1 MGALSFSRS
10 RKPLGQLPVAHFGT
24 RAGAAGLIINVDELA
39 VESAEK
45 VSPSEKHEYLTKVVT
60 SRGIGWGIRVR
71 GAIPQSVRDSTF
83 LQQLIVPRRSG
94 DAGVSETH
102 NRLLNRPLSSLLRR
116 EKYLAVPKTISN
128 QRNYLAVSSYDPE
141 ILPLDSLLVID
152 ADSGTTFGWLSSNA
166 FWLWTQVVSSN
177 APSATVYMAYNSFPA
192 PALSSPKKKAILES
206 AANTVLR
213 SRGHFL
219 QTSLNEL
226 YEIPPAQLLWAHQ
239 KLDAVVNELF
249 DLAGDASDA
258 EVIDALISRYRLL
271 AAA

>member
-1 MGALSFSRS
+1 VVDLTLNRR
-10 RKPLGQLPVAHFGT
+10 RKPLGQLPAAHFGT
-24 RAGAAGLIINVDELA
+24 RAVAAGLIIDVDELV

-45 VSPSEKHEYLTKVVT
+45 VSPSEKHEYLTKIVT

-71 GAIPQSVRDSTF
+71 GALPESVRDSTF

-94 DAGVSETH
+94 DAAVSEAH
-102 NRLLNRPLSSLLRR
+102 NRLLNRPLSSLLQRG
-116 EKYLAVPKTISN
+116 KYLAVPKTISN
-128 QRNYLAVSSYDPE
+128 LRNYLAVSSYDPE

-152 ADSGTTFGWLSSNA
+152 ADSGTTFGWLSSKA
-166 FWLWTQVVSSN
+166 FWLWTQVVASN

-192 PALSSPKKKAILES
+192 LDLSPKNKAILES

-219 QTSLNEL
+219 QTSLTEL
-226 YEIPPAQLLWAHQ
+226 YDIPPAQLLWAHQ